1 MRRHLVL
8 IAGLLWAAPLAAQ
21 QGTGAVVGKVVDGT
35 TQEPIPGVEIA
46 VPSTPYRTT
55 SAADGT
61 FHLTGVPAGAQH
73 LRATRIGF
81 RPDVQDVAVTVG
93 GTVTANFTLS
103 PAAALLQEVVVTGYG
118 TQRREAITGSVASI
132 SADVAD
138 VGVVPNVNSMLSGRA
153 AGLNVTL
160 NSGEPGANSQILVRG
175 GTSLSASNEPLYVID
190 GVPINNV
197 DIEAGGIGVGG
208 GSQLARNPLNLINP
222 ADIQSITVLKDAA
235 AAAIYGSR
243 AANGVILIET
253 KKGGTGGAGIEYD
266 GYVAAA
272 TPSRYL
278 NVLDGNQY
286 RAFVQSQV
294 DIWRQDSSA
303 GLPLD
308 SLRGLPPAALVALGT
323 ANTNWERAVTRTAY
337 THNHDISFTGG
348 TENTRYRASLNYMK
362 QEGVLISSGLER
374 IQARLNATHN
384 DFDNRLRFAL
394 NVTTSHVYN
403 DYVSHQNTGG
413 FEGDVLQN
421 AVQFDPTQPITVTDS
436 TGKVSYY
443 EIGPGSQSVRNPVG
457 MANQLLDFGHDTR
470 TLGNASAEFDLVPG
484 LTAQVN
490 VGGDRSTGLRQIY
503 FPNASPIGA
512 PDGGLAQQSDHT
524 NSAVTLQTLLTL
536 SKQTSSQTIN
546 VVGGYEYDKYNT
558 SEFVAEGHGYV
569 SDAFTFN
576 NLAGAAVLVPPTSYL
591 NERKYVSF
599 FGRANYGFHD
609 RYFLTGVLRYDG
621 ASQFGTGHKW
631 GLFPALSG
639 SWHVS
644 DGSGSLPDL
653 RLRLGWG
660 LQGNPAVPAYSSL
673 EQLTP
678 DPGARAV
685 FGQGTV
691 VTGVAPASCPNP
703 DLKWE
708 QTGQWD
714 GAVDFSAWNSR
725 LSGTV
730 EYYTKNTSD
739 LLLGVTVV
747 QPAPCTTQ
755 LQNVGKTRNSG
766 IEVSL
771 DLLPVSKRDFTWR
784 AGVAFAADRNKV
796 VDLGPYT
803 FINTGTVSG
812 QGQSNV
818 FAERIEPGQPLGT
831 FYGPVFTGW
840 DASGMQQ
847 FKCVSTSVGC
857 TNGLTTN
864 PTAADYQIIGNANPD
879 FTLGVT
885 SQINAGKFDIS
896 FLVNSWVGN
905 DVFNNT
911 ALVYSTKHNAIQDK
925 NMLASA
931 LTDPTNIQQ
940 APIYSSYWIESGSFV
955 RLQNLTIGYT
965 FHLPG
970 VMGGA
975 RTTRVYVSGDNLL
988 LLTGYS
994 GYDPEVYTDAGLATR
1009 GLDYLSYP
1017 RPRTF
1022 TAGVHVAF

>member
-1 MRRHLVL
+1 MRRYLVL
-8 IAGLLWAAPLAAQ
+8 MAGLLWAVPLAAQ
-21 QGTGAVVGKVVDGT
+21 QGTGTVVGKVVDAT
-35 TQEPIPGVEIA
+35 TQEPIPGVEVA
-46 VPSTPYRTT
+46 VPSTPYRVTT
-55 SAADGT
+55 GADGT
-61 FHLTGVPAGAQH
+61 FHLAGVPAGPHQ
-73 LRATRIGF
+73 LRATRIGY
-81 RPDVQDVAVTVG
+81 RPDIQSITVTGG
-93 GTVTANFTLS
+93 GTGTTNFTMS

-138 VGVVPNVNSMLSGRA
+138 VGVVPNVNTMLSGRA

-160 NSGEPGANSQILVRG
+160 NSGEPGANSQILIRG

-197 DIEAGGIGVGG
+197 DIEAAGIGVGG
-208 GSQLARNPLNLINP
+208 GAQLQRNPLNMINP

-253 KKGGTGGAGIEYD
+253 KKGGTTGTGIQYD

-272 TPSRYL
+272 SPSRYL
-278 NVLDGNQY
+278 SVLDGNQY
-286 RAFVQSQV
+286 RAFVQQQV
-294 DIWRQDSSA
+294 ASGAIDSSA
-303 GLPLD
+303 LAGLG
-308 SLRGLPPAALVALGT
+308 S
-323 ANTNWERAVTRTAY
+323 ANTNWERAVTRTGY
-337 THNHDISFTGG
+337 THNHDISLTGG

-362 QEGVLISSGLER
+362 QEGVIISSGLER

-384 DFDNRLRFAL
+384 DFDNRLRLAL
-394 NVTTSHVYN
+394 NITTSHVFN

-421 AVQFDPTQPITVTDS
+421 VVQFNPTEPIKMLPSGATDS
-436 TGKVSYY
+436 VYY
-443 EIGPGSQSVRNPVG
+443 EIGAGSQSVRNPVAL
-457 MANQLLDFGHDTR
+457 ANQLLDFGHDTR
-470 TLGNASAEFDLVPG
+470 TLGNASAEFDLLPG
-484 LTAQVN
+484 LTASIN
-490 VGGDRSTGLRQIY
+490 VGADRSSGLRQIY
-503 FPNASPIGA
+503 FPNSSPIGA

-536 SKQTSSQTIN
+536 NKQTNSQTIN

-576 NLAGAAVLVPPTSYL
+576 NLAGAAVLVPPTSFL
-591 NERKYVSF
+591 EERKYVSF
-599 FGRANYGFHD
+599 FGRANYGLHD

-621 ASQFGTGHKW
+621 ASQFGTAHKW
-631 GLFPALSG
+631 ALFPALSA

-644 DGSGSLPDL
+644 DGTGSLPDL
-653 RLRLGWG
+653 KLRFGWG

-673 EQLTP
+673 LKLEP
-678 DPGARAV
+678 DPGGRAV
-685 FGQGTV
+685 FGQATV
-691 VTGVAPASCPNP
+691 VTGVIPTSNPNP

-708 QTGQWD
+708 QTAQWD
-714 GAVDFSAWNSR
+714 GAVDFNIWNNR
-725 LSGTV
+725 LSGTI
-730 EYYTKNTSD
+730 EYYVKNTSD
-739 LLLGVTVV
+739 LLLDVPVPP
-747 QPAPCTTQ
+747 PAAEPTR
-755 LQNVGKTRNSG
+755 LENVGKTRNSG

-771 DLLPVSKRDFTWR
+771 DALPVSKRDFTWR

-803 FINTGTVSG
+803 FINTGSVSG

-818 FAERIEPGQPLGT
+818 FAERIQPGQPLGT
-831 FYGPVFTGW
+831 FFGPRFVGW
-840 DASGMQQ
+840 DASGNQL
-847 FKCVSTSVGC
+847 FACLATSVGC
-857 TNGLTTN
+857 TNGQTTS
-864 PTAADYQIIGNANPD
+864 PTADDYQIIGNANPD

-885 SQINAGKFDIS
+885 NQINAGKFDIS
-896 FLVNSWVGN
+896 FLINTWVGN

-911 ALVYSTKHNAIQDK
+911 ALVYSTKHNAIQSK
-925 NMLASA
+925 NMLSSA
-931 LTDPTNIQQ
+931 LADPTNIQQ
-940 APIYSSYWIESGSFV
+940 APIYSSYWIENGSFV

-975 RTTRVYVSGDNLL
+975 RSTRVYVSGDNLL

>member
-1 MRRHLVL
+1 MLRHLVL
-8 IAGLLWAAPLAAQ
+8 AGSLAWAVPLAAQ
-21 QGTGAVVGKVVDGT
+21 QGSGTVVGKVIDVATEEPVSGVEVAVPGTPFRALSLTDGT
-35 TQEPIPGVEIA
+35 YR
-46 VPSTPYRTT
+46 VPN
-55 SAADGT
+55 
-61 FHLTGVPAGAQH
+61 VPAGPQR
-73 LRATRIGF
+73 LRATRIGYG
-81 RPDVQDVAVTVG
+81 PDIQDI
-93 GTVTANFTLS
+93 TVTAGGTTTANFSLKA
-103 PAAALLQEVVVTGYG
+103 AAALLEEVVVTGYG

-132 SADVAD
+132 TADVAN
-138 VGVVPNVNSMLSGRA
+138 VGVVPNVNTMLAGRA

-160 NSGEPGANSQILVRG
+160 NSGEPGANSQILIRG
-175 GTSLSASNEPLYVID
+175 GTSLSASNAPLYVID

-197 DIEAGGIGVGG
+197 DVEAAGIGVGG
-208 GSQLARNPLNLINP
+208 GAQLARSPLDMVNP

-253 KKGGTGGAGIEYD
+253 KKGGSTGAGIEYD

-272 TPSRYL
+272 TPYRHLTTLTGDQYRTFIQQQVS
-278 NVLDGNQY
+278 DGN
-286 RAFVQSQV
+286 
-294 DIWRQDSSA
+294 
-303 GLPLD
+303 L
-308 SLRGLPPAALVALGT
+308 PAAAAAALGT
-323 ANTNWERAVTRTAY
+323 MNTDWERSVLRTAY

-348 TENTRYRASLNYMK
+348 TQDTRYRASLNYMR
-362 QEGVLISSGLER
+362 QEGVLLSSGMER

-384 DFDNRLRFAL
+384 AFDSRLRLAL

-421 AVQFDPTQPITVTDS
+421 AIQFNPTEPINVTDS

-443 EIGPGSQSVRNPVG
+443 EIGPGSQSVRNPVA

-470 TLGNASAEFDLVPG
+470 TLGNASAEFDLIPG

-490 VGGDRSTGLRQIY
+490 VGADRSTGLRQVY
-503 FPNASPIGA
+503 FPNSSPIGA
-512 PDGGLAQQSDHT
+512 PDGGQAQQSDHT

-536 SKQTSSQTIN
+536 NKQTNTQTIN

-558 SEFVAEGHGYV
+558 TEFVAEGHGYV

-576 NLAGAAVLVPPTSYL
+576 NLAGAAVLVPPTSSL
-591 NERKYVSF
+591 EERKYVSF
-599 FGRANYGFHD
+599 FGRANYGLHD

-621 ASQFGTGHKW
+621 ATQFGGGHKW
-631 GLFPALSG
+631 GTFPALSA
-639 SWHVS
+639 SWHLS
-644 DGSGSLPDL
+644 DESFMKNLPLPDL
-653 RLRLGWG
+653 RLRFGWG

-678 DPGARAV
+678 DPGARAI
-685 FGQGTV
+685 FGQATV
-691 VTGVAPASCPNP
+691 VTGVVPVSCPNP

-708 QTGQWD
+708 ETGQWN
-714 GAVDFSAWNSR
+714 GAVDFNGWNSR
-725 LSGTV
+725 VSGTV
-730 EYYTKNTSD
+730 EYYVKNTSD
-739 LLLGVTVV
+739 LLLDVPAV
-747 QPAPCTTQ
+747 QPAPCATY
-755 LQNVGKTRNSG
+755 LANVGKTQNRG
-766 IEVSL
+766 LEISL
-771 DLLPVSKRDFTWR
+771 DLLPISKRDFTWR
-784 AGVAFAADRNKV
+784 AGIAFAANRNKV
-796 VDLGPYT
+796 VDLGPYQ
-803 FINTGTVSG
+803 FINTVYSSG
-812 QGQSNV
+812 
-818 FAERIEPGQPLGT
+818 PGQTNQPTERLIAGEPIGT
-831 FYGPVFTGW
+831 FYGPVFLGW
-840 DASGMQQ
+840 DAAGHQLFQCAASSSG
-847 FKCVSTSVGC
+847 CVASDVTV
-857 TNGLTTN
+857 
-864 PTAADYQIIGNANPD
+864 ADNRVIGNANPD
-879 FTLGVT
+879 FTLGVS

-911 ALVYSTKHNAIQDK
+911 ALVYTTKSLANQSKNFLAPALDNAE
-925 NMLASA
+925 
-931 LTDPTNIQQ
+931 
-940 APIYSSYWIESGSFV
+940 PITEPAVYSSRWIENGSFV
-955 RLQNLTIGYT
+955 RLQNLTVGYT

-975 RTTRVYVSGDNLL
+975 RTTRLYVSGDNLL

>member
-1 MRRHLVL
+1 MRRHFVL

-35 TQEPIPGVEIA
+35 TQEPVPGVEVA
-46 VPSTPYRTT
+46 VPSTPYRATT
-55 SAADGT
+55 AADGT
-61 FHLTGVPAGAQH
+61 FRIVGIPAGAHQ
-73 LRATRIGF
+73 LRATRIGY
-81 RPDVQDVAVTVG
+81 RPDLQDLSVTAG
-93 GTVTANFTLS
+93 GTATVNFTMS

-132 SADVAD
+132 TADVAD
-138 VGVVPNVNSMLSGRA
+138 VGVVPNVNTMLSGRA

-160 NSGEPGANSQILVRG
+160 NSGEPGASSQILIRG

-197 DIEAGGIGVGG
+197 STEAAGIGVGG
-208 GSQLARNPLNLINP
+208 GAQLARSPLNMVNP

-253 KKGGTGGAGIEYD
+253 KKGGSAGAGIEYD

-272 TPSRYL
+272 SPSRYL

-286 RAFVQSQV
+286 RQFIQDQV
-294 DIWRQDSSA
+294 SA
-303 GLPLD
+303 GNLPAT
-308 SLRGLPPAALVALGT
+308 SLAGLGT

-348 TENTRYRASLNYMK
+348 TQDTRYRASLNYMK

-384 DFDNRLRFAL
+384 AFDNRLRIAL

-421 AVQFDPTQPITVTDS
+421 VAVFNPTEPIKVLPSGAVDS
-436 TGKVSYY
+436 AYY
-443 EIGPGSQSVRNPVG
+443 EIGAGSQSVRNPVAL
-457 MANQLLDFGHDTR
+457 ANQLLDFGHDTR

-490 VGGDRSTGLRQIY
+490 VGADRSSGLRQIY
-503 FPNASPIGA
+503 FPNSSPVGA

-536 SKQTSSQTIN
+536 NKQTSSQTIN

-591 NERKYVSF
+591 DERKYVSF
-599 FGRANYGFHD
+599 FGRANYGLKD

-621 ASQFGTGHKW
+621 ASQFGTGNKW
-631 GLFPALSG
+631 GTFPALSA
-639 SWHVS
+639 SWHLS
-644 DGSGSLPDL
+644 DEGFMQNLPLPDL
-653 RLRLGWG
+653 RLRFGWG
-660 LQGNPAVPAYSSL
+660 LQGNPAVPPYSSL
-673 EQLTP
+673 LQLSP

-691 VTGVAPASCPNP
+691 VTGVVPTSCANP

-708 QTGQWD
+708 QTGQWN
-714 GAVDFSAWNSR
+714 GAVDFNAWNSR

-730 EYYTKNTSD
+730 EYYVKNTSD
-739 LLLGVTVV
+739 LLLQVPVT
-747 QPAPCTTQ
+747 QPATCATR
-755 LQNVGKTRNSG
+755 LENVGSTRNRG
-766 IEVSL
+766 LEVSL
-771 DLLPVSKRDFTWR
+771 DVLPISKRDFTWR
-784 AGVAFAADRNKV
+784 AGVAFAMNRNKV
-796 VDLGPYT
+796 VDLGPYQ
-803 FINTGTVSG
+803 FITTGNVSG
-812 QGQSNV
+812 QGQSNQV
-818 FAERIEPGQPLGT
+818 SERLIPGEPIGT
-831 FYGPVFTGW
+831 FYGPVFVGW
-840 DASGMQQ
+840 NSAGTQLFQ
-847 FKCVSTSVGC
+847 CQATSAGC
-857 TNGLTTN
+857 TNGQTTA
-864 PTAADYQIIGNANPD
+864 PTADDYQIIGNANPD
-879 FTLGVT
+879 FTLGVS

-911 ALVYSTKHNAIQDK
+911 ALVYSTKSDALQNK
-925 NMLASA
+925 NFLAAA
-931 LTDPTNIQQ
+931 LTDPTGIHEP
-940 APIYSSYWIESGSFV
+940 AIYSSRWIENGSFV
-955 RLQNLTIGYT
+955 RLQNLTVGYT

-975 RTTRVYVSGDNLL
+975 RTTRLYVSGDNLL